1 MIIPELETKIEK
13 NIIEE
18 SKSTELLNLGILE
31 ENILTD
37 GPEICEIDISVP
49 EISDSTDIVQLK
61 NRNEVYFNMY
71 KDAKKKAKMARD
83 IALTSYLEA
92 KRIKNTYLLEQEMN
106 SDEEEDDDID
116 SLFQFDLSQ
125 DQTEK

>member
-1 MIIPELETKIEK
+1 LIIPELETKIEK